1 MKKEAEGANLTDL
14 IKAFRNL
21 TNRYFSVKIRVIRIQ
36 KIIRIFKIKN
46 TEK

>member
-1 MKKEAEGANLTDL
+1 MKKEPDFIIEGANLTDL
-14 IKAFRNL
+14 IKAFRN
-21 TNRYFSVKIRVIRIQ
+21 KIRVIRIQ